1 MDLLEAPRPAYM
13 LSGEEALATLDALH
27 AEMSVLQT
35 YRLEVL
41 ARLDETGHTKE
52 ISGQS
57 TAGFV
62 ASRHRLNPPETQRDL
77 KLALALPKYPA
88 VSAAL
93 PDVYAPPGPDPAIQ
107 YADPSADVQAT
118 DILSDDAVPDDVV
131 PGDAVSGDALSAD
144 ALSGDAVSDG
154 VLSDD
159 PVAADG
165 LSGDE
170 LPVLLHPSQA
180 EAIVAALEAV
190 PAAAMVPVEDLQ
202 AAEDQMVKAARNLS
216 PWDLKKLGKRVRDVL
231 DTDGPEPAEDAARQ
245 REALRITNADHGVKF
260 SGFLA
265 AENAALFKTS
275 IEAAAKPRPTLD
287 GERDPRTL
295 EKRQADALSDTL
307 AIAAAAGE
315 LPGHGGIKPHITI
328 TIDYDE
334 LKNKGRD
341 ATGDLHFGD
350 RLSAA
355 AVRRLAC
362 DAEVIP
368 VVLGSESEPLDVGRG
383 QRYVTK
389 AMWRVLARRDKG
401 CVVCGMPPRYSHA
414 HHIIH
419 WIDGGPTSVENLVFL
434 CSVHHTAVHHGH
446 YTITITKGKVHV
458 TRPSWADPPRTTGRR
473 AWFTTPRTGAAAT
486 SHTGTSTTPGT
497 GTNTSS
503 TGTSTSS
510 TGTSTPGTGTSTSST
525 GVAASSRAT
534 GPTTPATGTADS
546 SRASGST
553 RSRAGS
559 SNIASTSAATAVDS
573 NRSTGAGSD
582 GSTIAGSG
590 GVSTSLSGG
599 STSRPAWA
607 TTPAASGTSPAASH
621 AGDGSPALQGETTRA
636 DTTQAAFGVG
646 NDPFWGEGPPE
657 QTLRPVRAFPMV
669 GDPPPLAT
677 HKPADFDPWGL
688 ETQDTG

>member
-41 ARLDETGHTKE
+41 ARLDETGQTKQV
-52 ISGQS
+52 SGQS

-93 PDVYAPPGPDPAIQ
+93 PDVYAPPGPDPAVQ
-107 YADPSADVQAT
+107 YADVTDDTGEPLPADTLPAEV
-118 DILSDDAVPDDVV
+118 
-131 PGDAVSGDALSAD
+131 VSGD
-144 ALSGDAVSDG
+144 V
-154 VLSDD
+154 
-159 PVAADG
+159 
-165 LSGDE
+165 

-216 PWDLKKLGKRVRDVL
+216 PWDLRKLGKRVRDVL
-231 DTDGPEPAEDAARQ
+231 DTDGSEPAEDAARQ

-275 IEAAAKPRPTLD
+275 IEAAAKPRPALD

-328 TIDYDE
+328 TIDYDD
-334 LKNKGRD
+334 LKSKGRD

-414 HHIIH
+414 HHVVH

-434 CSVHHTAVHHGH
+434 CGVHHTAVHHGH

-458 TRPSWADPPRTTGRR
+458 TRPSWADPPRSTGRR
-473 AWFTTPRTGAAAT
+473 AWFTTPRTGATTT
-486 SHTGTSTTPGT
+486 SHTGTTP
-497 GTNTSS
+497 
-503 TGTSTSS
+503 STS
-510 TGTSTPGTGTSTSST
+510 
-525 GVAASSRAT
+525 
-534 GPTTPATGTADS
+534 GPTTPSTGTRTTGTGTTGTGTGTGTTGTGSTGTGTGTGSTGTGTTGTGTGTGSTGIGTAARSGASRSTTSGTSSPDS
-546 SRASGST
+546 SRAGGST
-553 RSRAGS
+553 AFGFDRSAD
-559 SNIASTSAATAVDS
+559 SA
-573 NRSTGAGSD
+573 
-582 GSTIAGSG
+582 
-590 GVSTSLSGG
+590 SGG
-599 STSRPAWA
+599 STISGSSGVNTSRSGGPTTSQPAWA
-607 TTPAASGTSPAASH
+607 ATSATSGASPVAPR
-621 AGDGSPALQGETTRA
+621 AGGRSPALRGETA
-636 DTTQAAFGVG
+636 QGQARQVGFGVG
-646 NDPFWGEGPPE
+646 NAPYWGEDPPD
-657 QTLRPVRAFPMV
+657 QTLRPIRAFPMV

-677 HKPADFDPWGL
+677 LKPADFDPWAP

>member
-52 ISGQS
+52 ISGQT

-93 PDVYAPPGPDPAIQ
+93 PDVYAPPGPDPAVQ
-107 YADPSADVQAT
+107 YADPSADVT
-118 DILSDDAVPDDVV
+118 DDTGEPLPADTLPAEVV
-131 PGDAVSGDALSAD
+131 A
-144 ALSGDAVSDG
+144 
-154 VLSDD
+154 
-159 PVAADG
+159 
-165 LSGDE
+165 GDE

-231 DTDGPEPAEDAARQ
+231 DTDGSEPAEDAARQ

-275 IEAAAKPRPTLD
+275 IEAGAKPRPALD

-295 EKRQADALSDTL
+295 EKRQADALSDVL
-307 AIAAAAGE
+307 SVAAAAGE

-434 CSVHHTAVHHGH
+434 CGVHHTAVHHGH

-458 TRPSWADPPRTTGRR
+458 TRPSWADPPRSTGRR
-473 AWFTTPRTGAAAT
+473 AWFTTFRP
-486 SHTGTSTTPGT
+486 PGT
-497 GTNTSS
+497 G
-503 TGTSTSS
+503 
-510 TGTSTPGTGTSTSST
+510 
-525 GVAASSRAT
+525 ASRLARTTATATAT
-534 GPTTPATGTADS
+534 GP
-546 SRASGST
+546 
-553 RSRAGS
+553 
-559 SNIASTSAATAVDS
+559 AATA
-573 NRSTGAGSD
+573 TGPAGV
-582 GSTIAGSG
+582 GS
-590 GVSTSLSGG
+590 SL
-599 STSRPAWA
+599 PAWA
-607 TTPAASGTSPAASH
+607 ATPGSVTTTARPAGARASVPAWAAAPGTSGA
-621 AGDGSPALQGETTRA
+621 SPARPGETSRGEPGA
-636 DTTQAAFGVG
+636 NSFGPH
-646 NDPFWGEGPPE
+646 DDAFWGEGAPDH
-657 QTLRPVRAFPMV
+657 TLRPVRAFPLV
-669 GDPPPLAT
+669 TDPPPLT
-677 HKPADFDPWGL
+677 TLKPADFNPWGP
-688 ETQDTG
+688 ETHDTG